1 MAGRSEAAEA
11 AEMTFPGVTAK
22 GDEIK
27 LYAVTCL
34 PPEEKMSK
42 EEKEDPWSARQRA
55 IVRARE
61 AGEAAARAEAFFNR
75 KKDRG
80 YRAIE
85 INLWGSCTEDEN
97 IFTQEG

>member
-1 MAGRSEAAEA
+1 MAERGEENA
-11 AEMTFPGVTAK
+11 AEMIFPSVTAK
-22 GDEIK
+22 GDELK

-61 AGEAAARAEAFFNR
+61 AGEAAARRGFFQQEEGQGLSR
-75 KKDRG
+75 
-80 YRAIE
+80 YRDKS
-85 INLWGSCTEDEN
+85 LGLLHRR
-97 IFTQEG
+97 